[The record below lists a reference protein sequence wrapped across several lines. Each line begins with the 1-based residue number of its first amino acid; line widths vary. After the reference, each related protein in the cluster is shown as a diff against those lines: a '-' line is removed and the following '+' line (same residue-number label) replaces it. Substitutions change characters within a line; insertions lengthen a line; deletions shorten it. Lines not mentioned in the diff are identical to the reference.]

1 MCAEKTNSRETVL
14 AGVDEEKLIW
24 RLFGAATATLALLW
38 IFRRVI
44 VEEIMCMGGFDV
56 GRDGEGP

>member
-1 MCAEKTNSRETVL
+1 VL

-44 VEEIMCMGGFDV
+44 VE
-56 GRDGEGP
+56 